1 MDWHLHVES
10 LEQLQRAQDQ
20 LHQEQ
25 LARAPQA
32 QFLQMDH
39 EQPQD
44 HQDLDQDLD
53 DHQQDHR
60 ADQQDPQ
67 DPFWQGW
74 RGAPA
79 GPRPNCSIGGAAA
92 WGTPGSG
99 WPSVSAWAFNA
110 RHPHHYPLLHARAG
124 L

>member
-1 MDWHLHVES
+1 MGS
-10 LEQLQRAQDQ
+10 LYAVLQRLLQFSRTSPWGGAGGA
-20 LHQEQ
+20 HG
-25 LARAPQA
+25 LAFARRGDGAAPARAGGCCTKSNWRAPQA

-67 DPFWQGW
+67 DPFW
-74 RGAPA
+74 
-79 GPRPNCSIGGAAA
+79 
-92 WGTPGSG
+92 
-99 WPSVSAWAFNA
+99 
-110 RHPHHYPLLHARAG
+110 
-124 L
+124 

>member
-1 MDWHLHVES
+1 MDWHLHVEA

-20 LHQEQ
+20 LHPEP

-60 ADQQDPQ
+60 HDQQDPQ
-67 DPFWQGW
+67 DPFW
-74 RGAPA
+74 
-79 GPRPNCSIGGAAA
+79 
-92 WGTPGSG
+92 
-99 WPSVSAWAFNA
+99 
-110 RHPHHYPLLHARAG
+110 
-124 L
+124 